1 MIASLALALV
11 AVPNWS
17 AGNTWQYTLTTQYQN
32 DSTNFSEE
40 ESFNLSLVTKRAEG
54 YDFKV
59 TRKLLATIVDGT
71 KVPTAAGVTGETFEA
86 KWNAAG
92 QLTEWKLATNPV
104 ESRFQRLLI
113 GSSLPNPVKRYETR
127 LTESP
132 GVPTAYMI
140 ADRNPQFR
148 EMIYDFSY
156 RELQDMKILGSFELT
171 PQFPLPRKMVA
182 RIERIQ
188 IPGGSE
194 FASCTFTLVL
204 KTDKIDKS

>member
-1 MIASLALALV
+1 MISALALV
-11 AVPNWS
+11 VAAVPNWS
-17 AGNTWQYTLTTQYQN
+17 AGNTWQYTLTTHYQS

-40 ESFNLSLVTKRAEG
+40 ESFGLSLVTKRADG

-59 TRKLLATIVDGT
+59 TRKLLATLIDGT
-71 KVPTAAGVTGETFEA
+71 RVPTAAGVTGETFNA

-92 QLTEWKLATNPV
+92 QLTDWELATNPV

-113 GSSLPNPVKRYETR
+113 GCSLPSPVKRYETR
-127 LTESP
+127 LTESA
-132 GVPTAYMI
+132 GVPTAYMV

-148 EMIYDFSY
+148 ELIYDFSY

-171 PQFPLPRKMVA
+171 PQFPLPKKMVA
-182 RIERIQ
+182 RIDRIQ

-194 FASCTFTLVL
+194 FVSCTFTLAL